1 MTAQGQAAA
10 LASLE
15 REAELLERVTEIA
28 ALRDRIVAEL
38 RAQGWDVPDAQGNF
52 LWLPT
57 GERTVAAA
65 AAFEDAGIIVRAFPP
80 EGIRISIGEHEAVGT
95 LLETARSLVGDLQ
108 VAD

>member
-1 MTAQGQAAA
+1 VTAQGQAAA

-28 ALRDRIVAEL
+28 TLRDRIVAEL

-57 GERTVAAA
+57 GERTATAA